1 MHSALKN
8 ARRRGVALLL
18 AMGAVVILMVM
29 LTEFQDQTSAELAA
43 AVANRDAVQAEYIA
57 KSGINLSR
65 LLVASEPTVRAAVS
79 PIFMMLGR
87 TPPQLPVWEYSDR
100 LLGAFNGGDD
110 QESFQSTFHVSP
122 GAGKNLGLK
131 DGKFEVTS
139 VDEDAKLNVNL
150 GAGNDLSHL
159 RFARQMMGLM
169 APTQFNSLFDTRD
182 ELGNTHD
189 RLTICQAFLDWAD
202 QDESAFNCDLSSTAA
217 NGGAEDGFYQTLPKR
232 YVRKNAAFDSL
243 EEMRVVRGVNDT
255 FWGTLVDPKPDD
267 PKARVMTVWGQGK
280 VNVNS
285 ANAQTLLALVCGG
298 APDAEVCKDPLQT
311 ASFLAA
317 VGLARGMSM
326 GAPVFGKPRDFID
339 MLTGKGPMAAM
350 LTTLGLKPVKFQ
362 SEGEFAKTIAT
373 ESKLFSIYSVGI
385 KKGAKRETRVRVHA
399 VVDFRPYA
407 PSVSYGS
414 GHGAPAQ
421 TAAEAAA
428 GNLVYYRVE

>member
-1 MHSALKN
+1 MKPYLRN

-57 KSGINLSR
+57 KSGLNLTR
-65 LLVASEPTVRAAVS
+65 LLVSSEPTVRRAVT

-100 LLGAFNGGDD
+100 LLGAFNGGED
-110 QESFQSTFHVSP
+110 QDSFQSTFHVS
-122 GAGKNLGLK
+122 AESGKNLGLK
-131 DGKFEVTS
+131 DGAFEVTS

-150 GAGNDLSHL
+150 AAGNDLSHL
-159 RFARQMMGLM
+159 RFARQIMGLL
-169 APTQFNSLFDTRD
+169 APPQFNPLFDARD
-182 ELGNTHD
+182 EAGNTHD
-189 RLTICQAFLDWAD
+189 RLAICQALLDWAD
-202 QDESAFNCDLSSTAA
+202 TDESAFNCDLSSTAA
-217 NGGAEDGFYQTLPKR
+217 NGGAEDGYYQSLAKR
-232 YVRKNAAFDSL
+232 YFRKNAPYDSL
-243 EEMRVVRGVNDT
+243 EELRMVRGVSDT
-255 FWGTLVDPKPDD
+255 FWGTFVDPEPDN
-267 PKARVMTVWGQGK
+267 PKKRVMTVWGQGK
-280 VNVNS
+280 VNVNT

-298 APDAEVCKDPLQT
+298 APDAEVCTNPAQT

-317 VGLARGMSM
+317 VTLARGMSM

-339 MLTGKGPMAAM
+339 MLTGKGQMAAM
-350 LTTLGLKPVKFQ
+350 LTTMGMKPVKFQ
-362 SEGEFAKTIAT
+362 SEGEFAKTIST

-385 KKGAKRETRVRVHA
+385 KKGARRETRVRVHA

-407 PSVSYGS
+407 PPVSYGS
-414 GHGAPAQ
+414 ASGAPAQ